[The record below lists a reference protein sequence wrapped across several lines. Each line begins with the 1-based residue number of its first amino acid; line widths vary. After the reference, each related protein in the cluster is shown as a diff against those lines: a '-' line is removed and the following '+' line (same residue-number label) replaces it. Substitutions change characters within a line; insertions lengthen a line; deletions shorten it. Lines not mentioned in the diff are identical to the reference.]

1 VRSVAGV
8 EWGGRRRPR
17 ARRPR
22 PIPVVRARYL
32 AALARVNR
40 AVTRGPR

>member
-1 VRSVAGV
+1 MATAGV

-17 ARRPR
+17 ARRRR
-22 PIPVVRARYL
+22 PIPTVRARYL

-40 AVTRGPR
+40 RVTGAGQ